1 MKGIGTPHLFAV
13 PLLISG
19 LIAPMTGANGMD
31 IARSPVAAVFEQ
43 FDSQNLDGISYIGG
57 ANSGDIRNL
66 SRIRKMVLEEGRRYF
81 VDLGGLSESQKKN
94 IKQGIQTNLGVSFES
109 DWLFIGRHKNNLIFT
124 PLRSLDDAALRVAV
138 NRADEP
144 AASTAYGR
152 NPKSEDQATLP
163 HVAFYVDVNRP
174 IHDWECTFPNSHF
187 WEKGS
192 RTFCN
197 NGNISLVYRVNL
209 MRSLAFGL
217 GGSATPDAKLVRISL
232 DEQSGGA
239 GIQLNDRKLSWREAY
254 TDRTVVDGWTA
265 SHSTDA
271 IAKDYR
277 FTIDAVDVSGNDQKT
292 ASILKTYPASN
303 FNANF
308 EHTEVSGFEIGVGR
322 GIKSTRSAPKLKLE
336 PQFSYR
342 QDLTLSYKTE
352 DYRVVR
358 SSPDSSKISF
368 IWERQQYPTAESLLN
383 VSTSPAWDNLYPIDS
398 EKISALSYRG
408 ITPNF
413 DVIYRA
419 APAAKGVTRFYIDSS
434 VNIWAI
440 YDAIYQH
447 FYVVGTHKSYQAK
460 EQWQKYRRVSEIV
473 HFDVDWDHP
482 VFTGGRPVNIQLG
495 DQNNSCIANGP
506 QGKVII
512 EACDLKSNAQSFIYD
527 QYGRY
532 VSAANAGQ
540 CLDGN
545 DLTSF
550 KPCDASLT
558 QRWEWKD
565 PADMLENEYVAGSFL
580 AHDMGSNRMTLASP
594 GASNVSTRMLTKFTD
609 IFSE

>member
-1 MKGIGTPHLFAV
+1 MKGIRTTHLFAV
-13 PLLISG
+13 PLLLSG
-19 LIAPMTGANGMD
+19 LIIPMTGANGMD
-31 IARSPVAAVFEQ
+31 INRSPVAAVFDQ
-43 FDSQNLDGISYIGG
+43 FDSQKLSGISYIGG
-57 ANSGDIRNL
+57 SNAGDFGKL
-66 SRIRKMVLEEGRRYF
+66 SSIRKMVLDEGRRYF

-94 IKQGIQTNLGVSFES
+94 IKQAIQNNLGVSFEA
-109 DWLFIGRHKNNLIFT
+109 DWLFVGRHKNNLIFT
-124 PLRSLDDAALRVAV
+124 PLRSLDDAALKVAV
-138 NRADEP
+138 NRVGKP
-144 AASTAYGR
+144 TGSSAYGR
-152 NPKSEDQATLP
+152 NPTSEDQATLP

-174 IHDWECTFPNSHF
+174 IRDWECTFPNSQF
-187 WEKGS
+187 WERGS

-232 DEQSGGA
+232 DEESGGA
-239 GIQLNDRKLSWREAY
+239 GIQLNDRNLSWREAH
-254 TDRTVVDGWTA
+254 TGRTVVDGWTN

-277 FTIDAVDVSGNDQKT
+277 FTINAVDVSGNGQQS
-292 ASILKTYPASN
+292 ASILKTFPASN
-303 FNANF
+303 FNANY
-308 EHTEVSGFEIGVGR
+308 EHTEVSGFQIGVG
-322 GIKSTRSAPKLKLE
+322 GKDESNRSAPKIKLE

-342 QDLTLSYKTE
+342 QELTLRYKTE
-352 DYRVVR
+352 DYRILR
-358 SSPDSSKISF
+358 SSSDSSRVSF

-383 VSTSPAWDNLYPIDS
+383 VATSPVWDTLYPIDS
-398 EKISALSYRG
+398 KKISALSYRG

-447 FYVVGTHKSYQAK
+447 FYVVGSHKSYQAQ
-460 EQWQKYRRVSEIV
+460 EQWQKYRRVSEVV
-473 HFDVDWDHP
+473 HFDVDWNHP

-495 DQNNSCIANGP
+495 DQNNSCLANGS

-550 KPCDASLT
+550 KPCNASLT
-558 QRWEWKD
+558 QRWAWKD
-565 PADMLENEYVAGSFL
+565 QSETLENEYVAGSFL
-580 AHDMGSNRMTLASP
+580 AHDMRSNQMTLASP

-609 IFSE
+609 IFSQ